1 MPISS
6 CSALHAKTPEA
17 LNSIMKLSFVLAFI
31 ALTAPLTFADSDSI
45 DLSET
50 ITKMDRKM
58 FDAFNAHDV
67 ELLMSLFTDDI
78 EFYDDSS
85 GLTNWEQ
92 TRKDFA
98 RMFANMPDIK
108 RSLTPNTLRVYPIKD
123 FGAIELGT
131 HRFCHKENGKD
142 DCGDFP
148 FVMIWKKTGDSWQV
162 SRVIS
167 YGH

>member
-1 MPISS
+1 
-6 CSALHAKTPEA
+6 
-17 LNSIMKLSFVLAFI
+17 MKSSFVLAFI
-31 ALTAPLTFADSDSI
+31 ALTVPLTFADSDSI

-67 ELLMSLFTDDI
+67 DLLMSLFTDDI

-92 TRKDFA
+92 TREDFT

-108 RSLTPNTLRVYPIKD
+108 RSLVPNTLRVYSIKD

-131 HRFCHKENGKD
+131 HRFCHKENDKD

-148 FVMIWKKTGDSWQV
+148 FVMIWKKTGRSWKV

>member
-1 MPISS
+1 
-6 CSALHAKTPEA
+6 
-17 LNSIMKLSFVLAFI
+17 MKLSFVLAFI
-31 ALTAPLTFADSDSI
+31 ALTVPLTFADSDSI

-67 ELLMSLFTDDI
+67 DLLMSLFTDDI

-98 RMFANMPDIK
+98 RMFGNMPDIK